1 MKILVALLVAGLF
14 AGAKCN
20 EQETAGNQ
28 SWTKKLQATPVAKI
42 EAGLPQKPFNQ
53 WLVEL
58 TRSEPRYEM
67 SDCETNGSSA
77 TGKCVTV
84 TADTAPMRRVELT
97 FAVPAESSAKA
108 GERAVCTF
116 VRGSIG
122 PSDPRMKAPTQVI
135 RKLSDLGKLLHN

>member
-1 MKILVALLVAGLF
+1 MNILVALLLSLF
-14 AGAKCN
+14 AGANCK

-28 SWTKKLQATPVAKI
+28 NWTKKLHTTPVAKI

-58 TRSEPRYEM
+58 TRSEPKYEM
-67 SDCETNGSSA
+67 SDCETNGPSP

-84 TADTAPMRRVELT
+84 TADAAPMRRVELT
-97 FAVPAESSAKA
+97 FAVPAEGSAKA
-108 GERAVCTF
+108 GEGAVCTF

-122 PSDPRMKAPTQVI
+122 PSDPRMKAPTQVV
-135 RKLSDLGKLLHN
+135 RKLSDLEKLLHP